1 MRRPSAR
8 LANGGTVERPP
19 LGVKIHETV
28 CRDAL
33 DGSGLLELLE
43 RRSTNLQYTIC
54 LQPFTSAG
62 RSNHGTER
70 RPSSNFRCSWK
81 ARFSKPRVQISG
93 ESNSLVA
100 GVEGLV
106 IGVEGVGNT
115 VVANGAC
122 CASMAG

>member
-8 LANGGTVERPP
+8 LANRGTVERPP

-33 DGSGLLELLE
+33 DGSGLLELPE
-43 RRSTNLQYTIC
+43 RR
-54 LQPFTSAG
+54 
-62 RSNHGTER
+62 
-70 RPSSNFRCSWK
+70 
-81 ARFSKPRVQISG
+81 SKPRVQIFAR
-93 ESNSLVA
+93 SNSLVA
-100 GVEGLV
+100 R
-106 IGVEGVGNT
+106 VEGVGNT